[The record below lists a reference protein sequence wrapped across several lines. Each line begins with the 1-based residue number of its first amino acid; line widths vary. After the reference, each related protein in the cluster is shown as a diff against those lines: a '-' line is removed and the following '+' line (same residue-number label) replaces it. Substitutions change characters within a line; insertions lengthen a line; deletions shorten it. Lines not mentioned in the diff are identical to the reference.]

1 MVSDLFS
8 CINERWGEEM
18 ALKGKKIAVYVA
30 GGIAS
35 YKVASFVRLLIK
47 EKAEVRVA
55 MTAAATS
62 FISPLT
68 MATLSK
74 NSVLTNFDDAEQHG
88 DFIPHIEIAR
98 WADLAIVIPA
108 TADIIGKMANGIA
121 DDLVSSALTA
131 TAKSKF
137 VVPAM
142 NDEMWNNPAVQ
153 RNVRQLKADGI
164 HVMEPAT
171 GFLAEGYADKGRMPE
186 PQQVLDWIEN
196 QMNDQPLRGIKVLVT
211 AGGTQELIDPVRF
224 IGNRSSGKMGIA
236 LAENAARQGADVT
249 LIAGMVTVDL
259 PTNVKVILIQTFND
273 LQTELMKEFPQSDV
287 LIMAAA
293 VSDYHVE
300 QPDNQKIKADA
311 NQQVQLTLKRNPNLL
326 RMLGNQKHRQIL
338 VGFAAETDHL
348 LQNATAELEDKK
360 VEMIVAND
368 VSRNDIGFGS
378 DQNAGYILQPHQ
390 EPIKVAKVSK
400 QVFAQKIL
408 DEIEKLIRKEEG

>member
-8 CINERWGEEM
+8 CINERWGEKM
-18 ALKGKKIAVYVA
+18 TLKGKKIAIYVT

-35 YKVASFVRLLIK
+35 YKAASFVRLLIK
-47 EKAEVRVA
+47 AKAEVRVA
-55 MTAAATS
+55 MTAAATD

-74 NSVLTNFDDAEQHG
+74 NPVLTNFDDAEQRG
-88 DFIPHIEIAR
+88 EFIPHIEIAR
-98 WADLAIVIPA
+98 WADLSIVIPA

-121 DDLVSSALTA
+121 DDLVSSALAA
-131 TAKSKF
+131 TAKNKF

-153 RNVRQLKADGI
+153 RNVHQLKTDGI

-171 GFLAEGYADKGRMPE
+171 GFLAEGYAGKGRMPE
-186 PQQVLDWIEN
+186 PQAVLAWIEAQTN
-196 QMNDQPLRGIKVLVT
+196 TQPLRGIKVLVT
-211 AGGTQELIDPVRF
+211 AGGTQEPIDPVRF

-236 LAENAARQGADVT
+236 LAENAALLGADVT

-259 PTNVKVILIQTFND
+259 PTNVNVIRIQTFAE
-273 LQTELMKEFPQSDV
+273 LQTKLMEEFPQNDV

-293 VSDYHVE
+293 VSDYYVE
-300 QPDNQKIKADA
+300 QPDDQKIKADA

-326 RMLGNQKHRQIL
+326 RMLGNQKHRQVL

-360 VEMIVAND
+360 VDMIVAND
-368 VSRNDIGFGS
+368 VSRSDIGFGS

-390 EPIKVAKVSK
+390 EPIKVSKVSK

-408 DEIEKLIRKEEG
+408 NEVKKLIRKEEG

>member
-74 NSVLTNFDDAEQHG
+74 NPVLTNFDDAEQHG

-153 RNVRQLKADGI
+153 RNVHQLKADGI

-171 GFLAEGYADKGRMPE
+171 GFLAEGYAGKGRMPE
-186 PQQVLDWIEN
+186 PQQVLGWIEN

-211 AGGTQELIDPVRF
+211 AGGTQEPIDPVRF

-273 LQTELMKEFPQSDV
+273 LQTELMKEFPQNDV

>member
-74 NSVLTNFDDAEQHG
+74 NPVLTNFDDAEQHG

-196 QMNDQPLRGIKVLVT
+196 QMNDQPFRGIKVLVT
-211 AGGTQELIDPVRF
+211 AGGTKEPIDPVRF

-273 LQTELMKEFPQSDV
+273 LQTELMKEFPQNDV

-311 NQQVQLTLKRNPNLL
+311 NQQVRLTLKRNPNLL

>member
-55 MTAAATS
+55 MTAAATN

-74 NSVLTNFDDAEQHG
+74 NPVLTNFNDAEQHG
-88 DFIPHIEIAR
+88 NFIPHIEIAR

-153 RNVRQLKADGI
+153 RNVHRLKADGI

-171 GFLAEGYADKGRMPE
+171 GFLAEGYAGKGRMPE

-196 QMNDQPLRGIKVLVT
+196 QMNDQPLRGI
-211 AGGTQELIDPVRF
+211 
-224 IGNRSSGKMGIA
+224 
-236 LAENAARQGADVT
+236 NAARQGADVT

-273 LQTELMKEFPQSDV
+273 LQTELMKEFPQNDV

>member
-1 MVSDLFS
+1 MVSGLFS

-18 ALKGKKIAVYVA
+18 VLKGKKIAVYVA

-35 YKVASFVRLLIK
+35 YKVANFVRLLIK

-55 MTAAATS
+55 MTAAATN

-74 NSVLTNFDDAEQHG
+74 NSVLTNFSDAEQRG
-88 DFIPHIEIAR
+88 DFIPHIEIAQ
-98 WADLAIVIPA
+98 WADFSIIIPA
-108 TADIIGKMANGIA
+108 TANIIGKMANGIA
-121 DDLVSSALTA
+121 DDLVSSALMA
-131 TAKSKF
+131 TAKNKF

-153 RNVRQLKADGI
+153 RNVNQLKNDGI

-171 GFLAEGYADKGRMPE
+171 GFLAEGYDGKGRMPE
-186 PQQVLDWIEN
+186 PEEVFDWIKS
-196 QMNDQPLRGIKVLVT
+196 QTDDQSLRGIKILIT
-211 AGGTQELIDPVRF
+211 AGGTQEPIDPVRF

-236 LAENAARQGADVT
+236 LAENAARQGAEVT
-249 LIAGMVTVDL
+249 LIAGMITVDL
-259 PTNVKVILIQTFND
+259 PTNIKVIRVQTFAD
-273 LQTELMKEFPQSDV
+273 LHIKLMKEFPQNDV

-293 VSDYHVE
+293 VSDYYIE
-300 QPDNQKIKADA
+300 QPGNQKIKADA
-311 NQQVQLTLKRNPNLL
+311 NQQIQLILKRNPNLL
-326 RMLGNQKHRQIL
+326 QMLGNQKHRQVL

-348 LQNATAELEDKK
+348 LQNAMAELEDKK
-360 VEMIVAND
+360 VDMLVAND

-378 DQNAGYILQPHQ
+378 DQNAGYILKPHQ

-400 QVFAQKIL
+400 QIFAQKIL
-408 DEIEKLIRKEEG
+408 NEIEKLIRKEEG

>member
-18 ALKGKKIAVYVA
+18 TLEGKKIAVYVT

-47 EKAEVRVA
+47 AKAEVRVA
-55 MTAAATS
+55 MTAAATK

-74 NSVLTNFDDAEQHG
+74 NPVLTNFDDAEQRG
-88 DFIPHIEIAR
+88 EFIPHIEIAR
-98 WADLAIVIPA
+98 WADLSIVIPA
-108 TADIIGKMANGIA
+108 TADVIGKMANGIA

-131 TAKSKF
+131 TAKDRF

-153 RNVRQLKADGI
+153 RNVHQLKADGI

-171 GFLAEGYADKGRMPE
+171 GFLAEGYAGKGRMPE
-186 PQQVLDWIEN
+186 PQAVLAWIEAQTN
-196 QMNDQPLRGIKVLVT
+196 AQPLRGIKVLVT
-211 AGGTQELIDPVRF
+211 AGGTQEPIDPVRF

-236 LAENAARQGADVT
+236 LAENAALLGADVT

-259 PTNVKVILIQTFND
+259 PTNVNVIRIQTFAE
-273 LQTELMKEFPQSDV
+273 LQTKLMEEFPQNDV

-300 QPDNQKIKADA
+300 QPNDQKIKADA

-326 RMLGNQKHRQIL
+326 RMLGNQKHRQVL

-360 VEMIVAND
+360 VEMLVAND
-368 VSRNDIGFGS
+368 VSRSDIGFGS
-378 DQNAGYILQPHQ
+378 DQNAGYILKPHQ
-390 EPIKVAKVSK
+390 EPIKVSKVSK
-400 QVFAQKIL
+400 QIFAQRIL
-408 DEIEKLIRKEEG
+408 SEVEKLIRKEEG

>member
-8 CINERWGEEM
+8 CINERWGEKM
-18 ALKGKKIAVYVA
+18 ALKGKKVAVYVT

-35 YKVASFVRLLIK
+35 YKVASFVRLLINAK
-47 EKAEVRVA
+47 TEVRVA

-74 NSVLTNFDDAEQHG
+74 NPVLTNFNAAEQQE
-88 DFIPHIEIAR
+88 DFVPHIDIAR

-108 TADIIGKMANGIA
+108 TANIIGKMANGIA

-131 TAKSKF
+131 TAKNKF

-142 NDEMWNNPAVQ
+142 NDEMWNNLAVQ
-153 RNVRQLKADGI
+153 RNVHQLKADGI

-171 GFLAEGYADKGRMPE
+171 GFLAEGYAGKGRMPE
-186 PQQVLDWIEN
+186 PQQVLDWVGN

-211 AGGTQELIDPVRF
+211 AGGTQEPIDPVRF

-259 PTNVKVILIQTFND
+259 PTNVKVIRIQTFND
-273 LQTELMKEFPQSDV
+273 LQTELIKEFSQNDV

-360 VEMIVAND
+360 VEMLVAND
-368 VSRNDIGFGS
+368 VSRSDIGFGS
-378 DQNAGYILQPHQ
+378 DQNAGYILQPHR
-390 EPIKVAKVSK
+390 EPIKVAKASK

-408 DEIEKLIRKEEG
+408 NEVEKLIRKEEG

>member
-1 MVSDLFS
+1 
-8 CINERWGEEM
+8 M
-18 ALKGKKIAVYVA
+18 ALKGKKIAVYVT

-47 EKAEVRVA
+47 AKAEVRVA
-55 MTAAATS
+55 MTAAATN

-74 NSVLTNFDDAEQHG
+74 NPVLTKFSDAEQRG
-88 DFIPHIEIAR
+88 NFIPHIEIAR
-98 WADLAIVIPA
+98 WADLSIVIPA

-121 DDLVSSALTA
+121 DDLVSSALIA
-131 TAKSKF
+131 TAKNKF

-142 NDEMWNNPAVQ
+142 NDEMWANPAVQ
-153 RNVRQLKADGI
+153 RNVHQLKADGI

-171 GFLAEGYADKGRMPE
+171 GFLAEGYAGKGRMPE
-186 PQQVLDWIEN
+186 PQAVLEWIEK
-196 QMNDQPLRGIKVLVT
+196 QTSDQPLRGIKVLVT
-211 AGGTQELIDPVRF
+211 AGGTQEPIDPVRF

-236 LAENAARQGADVT
+236 LAENALIKANVGIALAENAALQGADVT

-259 PTNVKVILIQTFND
+259 PMNVNVIRIQTFAD
-273 LQTELMKEFPQSDV
+273 LQTKLMEEFPQNDV
-287 LIMAAA
+287 LVMAAA

-300 QPDNQKIKADA
+300 RPDDQKIKVNA

-326 RMLGNQKHRQIL
+326 RMLGNQKHRQVL

-360 VEMIVAND
+360 VDMIVAND
-368 VSRNDIGFGS
+368 VSRSDIGFGS

-390 EPIKVAKVSK
+390 EPIKVSKVSK

-408 DEIEKLIRKEEG
+408 DEVKKLIRKEEG

>member
-18 ALKGKKIAVYVA
+18 TLKGKKIAVYVT

-35 YKVASFVRLLIK
+35 YKVASFVRLLVK
-47 EKAEVRVA
+47 AKAEVRVA
-55 MTAAATS
+55 MTAAATN

-74 NSVLTNFDDAEQHG
+74 NPVLTKFSDAEQRG
-88 DFIPHIEIAR
+88 NFIPHIEIAR
-98 WADLAIVIPA
+98 WADLSIVIPA

-121 DDLVSSALTA
+121 DDLVSSALIA
-131 TAKSKF
+131 TVKNKF

-142 NDEMWNNPAVQ
+142 NDEMWANPAVQ
-153 RNVRQLKADGI
+153 RNVHQLKADGI
-164 HVMEPAT
+164 HIMEPAT
-171 GFLAEGYADKGRMPE
+171 GFLAEGYAGKGRMPE
-186 PQQVLDWIEN
+186 PQAVLEWIEK
-196 QMNDQPLRGIKVLVT
+196 QANDQPLRGIKVLVT
-211 AGGTQELIDPVRF
+211 AGGTQEPIDPVRF

-236 LAENAARQGADVT
+236 LAENAALQGADVT

-259 PTNVKVILIQTFND
+259 PTNVNVIRIQTFAN
-273 LQTELMKEFPQSDV
+273 LQTKLMEEFPQNDV

-300 QPDNQKIKADA
+300 RPDDQKIKANA

-326 RMLGNQKHRQIL
+326 RILGNQKHRQVL

-360 VEMIVAND
+360 VDMIVAND
-368 VSRNDIGFGS
+368 VSRSDIGFGS

-390 EPIKVAKVSK
+390 EPLEVSKVSK

-408 DEIEKLIRKEEG
+408 NEIEKLIRKEEG

>member
-8 CINERWGEEM
+8 CINERWGEKM
-18 ALKGKKIAVYVA
+18 ALKGKKVAVYVT

-47 EKAEVRVA
+47 AKAEVRVA

-74 NSVLTNFDDAEQHG
+74 NLVLTNFNAAEQQG
-88 DFIPHIEIAR
+88 DFVPHIDIAR

-108 TADIIGKMANGIA
+108 TANIIGKMANGIA

-131 TAKSKF
+131 TAKNKF

-142 NDEMWNNPAVQ
+142 NDEMWNNLAVQ
-153 RNVRQLKADGI
+153 RNVHQLKADGI

-171 GFLAEGYADKGRMPE
+171 GFLAEGYAGKGRMPE
-186 PQQVLDWIEN
+186 PQQVLDWVGN

-211 AGGTQELIDPVRF
+211 AGGTQEPIDPVRF

-259 PTNVKVILIQTFND
+259 PTNVKVIRIQTFND
-273 LQTELMKEFPQSDV
+273 LQTELIKEFSQNDV

-360 VEMIVAND
+360 VEMLVAND
-368 VSRNDIGFGS
+368 VSRSDIGFGS
-378 DQNAGYILQPHQ
+378 DQNAGYILQPHR
-390 EPIKVAKVSK
+390 EPIKVAKASK

-408 DEIEKLIRKEEG
+408 NEVEKLIRKEEG